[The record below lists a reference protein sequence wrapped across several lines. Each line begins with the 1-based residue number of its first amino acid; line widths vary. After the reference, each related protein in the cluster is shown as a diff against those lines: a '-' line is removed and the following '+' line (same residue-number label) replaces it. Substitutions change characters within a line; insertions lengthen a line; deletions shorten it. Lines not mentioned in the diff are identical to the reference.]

1 MTGSIGSSVTWHLIR
16 RLALLG
22 LALGVTVA
30 VALPAMSVQAQEGQ
44 VKHWGFPEG
53 QLLRAQNSPDVYV
66 LEGRYKRLI
75 TSLQVFEDYGY
86 RWEDVETLSPDELM
100 VIPRSNDVRA
110 GPVYRDPD
118 GIVWIVYEGTR
129 RRVIGDD
136 AYAAFFL
143 RPSDEQPIEAAEL
156 AAIPEGW
163 PVGNPLRPWLLPVVL
178 LPLLG
183 GVLLWL
189 WDTGRRSRY
198 THAWSLLALILMIT
212 VVLKVYYVLLFP
224 WVPDGSDALLYHTAA
239 RALVEEGLL
248 TRDGYVIT
256 ATASAYSFLIAAV
269 YAVTGIHPLAAKV
282 MQVVPAAGI
291 ALFVVLITRRLF
303 GARAARL
310 AGAVALLSPV
320 WLYSAELIAYELWL
334 ALGTVVT
341 IWCLINYAHTSSQNQ
356 RRLLWL
362 GGAGVMLGLSLFLQL
377 KMAVLL
383 VLATGYI
390 WYIERRRGVGAARP
404 RTRSTLGM
412 LPLIS
417 VLWLLALLPPTLYGI
432 RNLHVWGEFVPTTIS
447 GGLTLWTGNNPQA
460 TGGIMAFPQPEEF
473 WQLLRHYRAQ
483 EGITVTSDT
492 RAYGQMALRFMAA
505 NPSSAFR
512 LGLLKL
518 HRVWGAIEP
527 GVMGEH
533 VNRRMVAFSGGWLD
547 EESLHGVSALLQMV
561 SLLTLTVGAFAVC
574 WPVGIAQR
582 QSSSGIVRA
591 GRWLVLAT
599 IVLFWLSHMPFL
611 GEPRYRIPIMPLVHV
626 LQGVGLVLL
635 RDLLPWPGSTRR
647 TTREVR

>member
-1 MTGSIGSSVTWHLIR
+1 MNGSIGSLVVWHVIR
-16 RLALLG
+16 RLAVLG
-22 LALGVTVA
+22 LVIGLVVA
-30 VALPAMSVQAQEGQ
+30 AALPATPAQAQETQ
-44 VKHWGFPEG
+44 ELHWGFPEG

-86 RWEDVETLSPDELM
+86 RWEDIETLSSEELM

-118 GIVWIVYEGTR
+118 GTIWIVYEGAR
-129 RRVIGDD
+129 RRVVGDD
-136 AYAAFFL
+136 AYGALFL
-143 RPSDEQPIEAAEL
+143 RPSDAQPIGAAEL

-189 WDTGRRSRY
+189 WDTGRRSRH
-198 THAWSLLALILMIT
+198 THAWSLLALILTIS

-282 MQVVPAAGI
+282 VQVVPAAGI

-341 IWCLINYAHTSSQNQ
+341 IWCLINYAHTSSQHQ

-404 RTRSTLGM
+404 RTRSLLGM

-417 VLWLLALLPPTLYGI
+417 VLWLLALLPPTLYGV
-432 RNLHVWGEFVPTTIS
+432 RNLRVWGEFVPTTIS

-483 EGITVTSDT
+483 GITVTSDT
-492 RAYGQMALRFMAA
+492 RAYGQMAFRFMAA

-533 VNRRMVAFSGGWLD
+533 VNRRMMAFSGGWLD

-574 WPVGIAQR
+574 WPVGIVQR
-582 QSSSGIVRA
+582 QSSSGIVHA

-599 IVLFWLSHMPFL
+599 IIFFWLSHMPFL

-635 RDLLPWPGSTRR
+635 RDLLPWPGSARR

>member
-1 MTGSIGSSVTWHLIR
+1 MNGSIGSSVVWHVIR
-16 RLALLG
+16 RLAVLG
-22 LALGVTVA
+22 LVIGLVVA
-30 VALPAMSVQAQEGQ
+30 AALPAIPAHAQEA
-44 VKHWGFPEG
+44 KTLHWGFPEG

-86 RWEDVETLSPDELM
+86 RWEDIETLSPEELL

-118 GIVWIVYEGTR
+118 GTVWIVYEGAR

-136 AYAAFFL
+136 AYGALFL
-143 RPSDEQPIEAAEL
+143 RPSDAQPIGAAEL
-156 AAIPEGW
+156 ADIPEGW

-189 WDTGRRSRY
+189 WDTGRRSRH
-198 THAWSLLALILMIT
+198 THAWSLLALILTIS

-282 MQVVPAAGI
+282 VQVVPAAGI
-291 ALFVVLITRRLF
+291 ALFVVLITGRLF

-341 IWCLINYAHTSSQNQ
+341 IWCLINYAHTSSQHQ

-362 GGAGVMLGLSLFLQL
+362 GGAGAMLGLSLFLQL

-404 RTRSTLGM
+404 RTRSLLGM

-417 VLWLLALLPPTLYGI
+417 VLWLLALLPPTLYGV
-432 RNLHVWGEFVPTTIS
+432 RNLRVWGEFVPTTIS

-483 EGITVTSDT
+483 GITVTSDT
-492 RAYGQMALRFMAA
+492 RAYGEMAFRFMTA

-533 VNRRMVAFSGGWLD
+533 VNRRMMAFSGGWLD
-547 EESLHGVSALLQMV
+547 EESLHGVSALLQMA
-561 SLLTLTVGAFAVC
+561 SLLTLTVGAFAIC
-574 WPVGIAQR
+574 WPVGIVQR

-591 GRWLVLAT
+591 SRWLVLAT
-599 IVLFWLSHMPFL
+599 IVFFWLSHMPFL

-635 RDLLPWPGSTRR
+635 RDLLPWPGSAHR
-647 TTREVR
+647 TTRETR